1 MLNWSNVLQ
10 DRFIIPPPTPPKN
23 KYSQQYLLLTP
34 PNNSSPLPFSIAPLY
49 ESTINKTK
57 QIIITQLNDLP
68 QSTKQQLIICFIWPH
83 SSAKS
88 LYDHHLWS
96 VFLYITHHVSFS
108 DLPSFSSDLPSFS
121 LSWSLPDDDGKPTN
135 LNATHALWMWKNT
148 SRSEIQT
155 RVSKRQY
162 RQNSPKRPLYLLSY
176 RSPNNN

>member
-1 MLNWSNVLQ
+1 MLQ

-34 PNNSSPLPFSIAPLY
+34 PNNNSPLPFSIAPIY

-121 LSWSLPDDDGKPTN
+121 LSWSLWDDDDGKPTN
-135 LNATHALWMWKNT
+135 SNACFVDVKKQFP
-148 SRSEIQT
+148 SEIQT